1 MTETIKN
8 FWNYKFFRF
17 IVVGVINTAFG
28 YGIFAL
34 LIYLKFHYTIA
45 VLISTVLGVLFNFKT
60 IGKLVFKNNDNKLIL
75 RFIIVYF
82 ITYWINV
89 FLIFIFK
96 KIFYQNLYFA
106 GFLSLIPVAVITFLL
121 NKHFVFDLNDK

>member
-17 IVVGVINTAFG
+17 LVVGIINTAFG
-28 YGIFAL
+28 YGIFAF

-45 VLISTVLGVLFNFKT
+45 VLISTILGVLFNFKT
-60 IGKLVFKNNDNKLIL
+60 IGRLVFKNNDNRLIMKFL
-75 RFIIVYF
+75 IVYF

-106 GFLSLIPVAVITFLL
+106 GFFSLIPVAIITFLL
-121 NKHFVFDLNDK
+121 NKVVVFNDKD